1 MKINSTNWN
10 VANTENLYKNF
21 QQKFDIQTDSDNNSL
36 ALQDH
41 MSLQSAN
48 NQTDLPDSVLSDKEV
63 DVLKLLFGETHKNDG
78 FNFYGNQ
85 KPKSV
90 NSGFFLDVKG

>member
-1 MKINSTNWN
+1 MKINSTSWN

-21 QQKFDIQTDSDNNSL
+21 QQKFDIQNESETSL

-41 MSLQSAN
+41 LSMQSAN
-48 NQTDLPDSVLSDKEV
+48 SQVGLTNSVLSDKES
-63 DVLKLLFGETHKNDG
+63 DVLKLLFGESQKNDG
-78 FNFYGNQ
+78 SNFYGNQ

>member
-1 MKINSTNWN
+1 MKINSPNWN

-21 QQKFDIQTDSDNNSL
+21 NQKVHTPDESDHFQTTQDLISIQNEEKSPELVKSILT
-36 ALQDH
+36 
-41 MSLQSAN
+41 
-48 NQTDLPDSVLSDKEV
+48 DKES
-63 DVLKLLFGETHKNDG
+63 DVLKLLFGETEKNKELH
-78 FNFYGNQ
+78 FYGNR

>member
-21 QQKFDIQTDSDNNSL
+21 QQKFDVQNKLEPSL
-36 ALQDH
+36 TLQDQL
-41 MSLQSAN
+41 SLQSAN
-48 NQTDLPDSVLSDKEV
+48 SQAGLTNSVLSDKES
-63 DVLKLLFGETHKNDG
+63 DVLKLLFGESQKNDG
-78 FNFYGNQ
+78 FSFYGNQ
-85 KPKSV
+85 KPKNV

>member
-1 MKINSTNWN
+1 MKINSPNWN

-21 QQKFDIQTDSDNNSL
+21 KQKFDTSSESDLSL
-36 ALQDH
+36 STQELISFQKAERNPES
-41 MSLQSAN
+41 MKSL
-48 NQTDLPDSVLSDKEV
+48 LSDSES
-63 DVLKLLFGETHKNDG
+63 DVLKLLFGENEKNKELH
-78 FNFYGNQ
+78 FYGNK